1 MRGEPPSWT
10 RGYDII
16 KIMQVEGAKVHNH
29 LRTHGSEGVTKPGRN
44 GPGPVSPGRPAQPTP
59 GVGSAPLSLHLKD
72 LQPLNPGGAA
82 IRRRRQP
89 FAAGGHPQARER
101 GGRSPEGGRPP
112 RRKHP
117 QVEKKEDTVG
127 RVTMIN
133 GAMSST
139 LMG

>member
-1 MRGEPPSWT
+1 
-10 RGYDII
+10 
-16 KIMQVEGAKVHNH
+16 VHNH
-29 LRTHGSEGVTKPGRN
+29 LRTHGSEGATEPGPN
-44 GPGPVSPGRPAQPTP
+44 GPGPVGPGQPAKPTS
-59 GVGSAPLSLHLKD
+59 GVSSAPLSLHPKE
-72 LQPLNPGGAA
+72 LQPYVPGGAA
-82 IRRRRQP
+82 IRERESHTHQE
-89 FAAGGHPQARER
+89 AIHKLER
-101 GGRSPEGGRPP
+101 GWRSPEGSRPP